1 MSYASAHLTV
11 LILTIVGSVYMVS
24 TFGSIKKE
32 DTKSKVEYSA
42 FINKPSNYTNMAL
55 RGNIPASPDGQNSGS
70 AYVNAA
76 EERRKEKASKQKK
89 TRVSKRKVHGFEE
102 EVYIEAVFSTYNL
115 PEGFGRTMVRIE
127 SKTGREMVSPT
138 NCKGWFQFCSA
149 MAKHYKVNDP
159 NSLVESTHGAA
170 NLGVD
175 NRRSLRIYG
184 VPPTGFHLYLAH
196 MIGPLNAQSVWRTK
210 NGKKVN
216 GTKLINAAYKEMKS
230 NWRVKSIGRK
240 TWNHKVD
247 FPKFYDYFKR
257 KYDKI
262 SNPNY
267 VFPTT
272 QV

>member
-1 MSYASAHLTV
+1 MKYVSVHLAIMTLAV
-11 LILTIVGSVYMVS
+11 AGCLLMVS
-24 TFGSIKKE
+24 TFGSATKE
-32 DTKSKVEYSA
+32 RRVPKMEYSA
-42 FINKPSNYTNMAL
+42 FIHKPSAYTNMEL
-55 RGNIPASPDGQNSGS
+55 RGNIPASPSG
-70 AYVNAA
+70 
-76 EERRKEKASKQKK
+76 EKAPVLRKSKPKVLSKAKTKPKRK
-89 TRVSKRKVHGFEE
+89 TRSSKRRVHGFEE
-102 EVYIEAVFSTYNL
+102 EMYIEAVFSTYDL

-127 SKTGREMVSPT
+127 SKTGREMTSPT

-196 MIGPLNAQSVWRTK
+196 MIGPLNAKSVWSAK
-210 NGKKVN
+210 NGK
-216 GTKLINAAYKEMKS
+216 TLSSEKLINAAYKEMKS
-230 NWRVKSIGRK
+230 NWRSKSLGPK
-240 TWNHKVD
+240 TFNHRVD

-257 KYDKI
+257 KYDKL